1 MSLTKEDLLA
11 IADIMDQKLIPL
23 NQRLDFMDQR
33 LDAMDQ
39 RFDAMDQRLDTMDQ
53 RFDRIESRLDV
64 IEFKQDRMAE
74 QLKEIDGREKLFEVN
89 TNQKIKR
96 LQDGMDTVVEILRMK
111 HLIPV

>member
-1 MSLTKEDLLA
+1 
-11 IADIMDQKLIPL
+11 MDQKLIPL

-39 RFDAMDQRLDTMDQ
+39 RFD
-53 RFDRIESRLDV
+53 RIESRLNV

>member
-11 IADIMDQKLIPL
+11 IANIMDQKLIPL
-23 NQRLDFMDQR
+23 NQRLDF
-33 LDAMDQ
+33 
-39 RFDAMDQRLDTMDQ
+39 MDQRLDTMDQ

-89 TNQKIKR
+89 TSQKIKR

>member
-11 IADIMDQKLIPL
+11 IANIMDQKLIPL

-39 RFDAMDQRLDTMDQ
+39 RFD
-53 RFDRIESRLDV
+53 RIESRLNV